1 MADTVRI
8 AMGVEYD
15 GSRYAGWQTQP
26 HADTVQ
32 ARVEQALSRVADE
45 AVAVTCA
52 GRTDAGVHAAGQVI
66 HFDTGARRP
75 AHGWVLGGTS
85 NLPNDV
91 SLLWA
96 KAVSDDF
103 SARFSATG
111 RTYRYAV
118 LNRRVRPGILRN
130 HVTWFHKPLDT
141 ERMHMAAQ
149 ALIGEHDFSS
159 YRAVACQARHPFR
172 EVTEIRAWRGGDFV
186 YIDVSANAFLHHMV
200 RNIAGV
206 LMAVG
211 CGERPI
217 SWPADLLDARDR
229 TRGGVTAPAEGL
241 YLVSVDYPPA
251 FSLPEASV
259 PPVFA

>member
-1 MADTVRI
+1 MADTMRI

-15 GSRYAGWQTQP
+15 GSRFAGWQTQA

-32 ARVEQALSRVADE
+32 ARVERALGRVADE
-45 AVAVTCA
+45 VVAVTCA

-66 HFDTGARRP
+66 HFDTLAKRP

-85 NLPNDV
+85 NLPKDI

-96 KAVSDDF
+96 KSVPDGF

-111 RTYRYAV
+111 RTYRYAI
-118 LNRRVRPGILRN
+118 LNRRVRPAILRS
-130 HVTWFHKPLDT
+130 HVTWFHKPLEA
-141 ERMHMAAQ
+141 ERMDAAAQ

-159 YRAVACQARHPFR
+159 YRAVACQARHPR
-172 EVTEIRAWRGGDFV
+172 RQVTAIRVWRGGDYV
-186 YIDVSANAFLHHMV
+186 YIDISANAFLHHMV

-211 CGERPI
+211 CGEQPI

-241 YLVSVDYPPA
+241 YLVSVAYPPA
-251 FSLPEASV
+251 FELPEPSP